1 MGVTWYLSNDMQM
14 YWYSPVV
21 LLPIWWNEKIGL
33 ALWCV
38 QFLAFTSVQG
48 VLTAYYHFGP
58 TSMIGPDEHVVHGS
72 LTQGSYYGKVYTR
85 MQPYLIGLLMG
96 YIFFK
101 TRGKTIKFPY
111 VRNFSLSF
119 QIITFNT
126 VIKTIFTKYVFYRA
140 SLLAVFYGYCLLEL
154 DYLSYLE
161 CNQCGS
167 MVIQTSSPPFMLC
180 SLGLVGH

>member
-38 QFLAFTSVQG
+38 QFLAFSSVQG

-58 TSMIGPDEHVVHGS
+58 TSMIGPDEHVVQGS

-101 TRGKTIKFPY
+101 TRGKTIKIQY
-111 VRNFSLSF
+111 VRNFSLSYHS
-119 QIITFNT
+119 IKLLTFKF
-126 VIKTIFTKYVFYRA
+126 VIK
-140 SLLAVFYGYCLLEL
+140 LL
-154 DYLSYLE
+154 
-161 CNQCGS
+161 
-167 MVIQTSSPPFMLC
+167 
-180 SLGLVGH
+180 